1 MFRAMAWAAFAPADD
16 EVTREITRL
25 NAEVARL
32 SAQGDEELRELLMAK
47 VELIHYLA
55 VKDARKKVAQAQA
68 QLAEALKNKD
78 RDEDALH
85 DWLTKRACARIIAA
99 HTKPG
104 GLLARAEECS
114 EDSAAPETKTKRK
127 RASD

>member
-1 MFRAMAWAAFAPADD
+1 MKFLLRI
-16 EVTREITRL
+16 TREITRL
-25 NAEVARL
+25 NAEVTRL
-32 SAQGDEELRELLMAK
+32 SAEGDEELRELLMAK